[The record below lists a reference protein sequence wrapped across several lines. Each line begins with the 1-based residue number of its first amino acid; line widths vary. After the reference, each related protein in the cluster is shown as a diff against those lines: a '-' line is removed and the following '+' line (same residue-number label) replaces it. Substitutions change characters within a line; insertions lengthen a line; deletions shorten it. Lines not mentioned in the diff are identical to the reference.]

1 MPQFSVYKNK
11 NPATRPRVP
20 YLLDIQSNLL
30 SEHETRVVV
39 PLYVAATT
47 KGKALTV
54 LTPIFEIDGK
64 GRWQ

>member
-1 MPQFSVYKNK
+1 M
-11 NPATRPRVP
+11 P

-30 SEHETRVVV
+30 GALETRVVV
-39 PLYVAATT
+39 PLYVAATM
-47 KGKALTV
+47 KGRALTV